1 MAQTATLS
9 AVQMKELLTKL
20 DITHQELAARVGCG
34 ASQMWKYVQ
43 EGLPPRMNREVR
55 AAILEQAAQCGVL
68 PQNAATR
75 AHISKLAKGR

>member
-1 MAQTATLS
+1 MAQTATLN
-9 AVQMKELLTKL
+9 AAQMNELLTKL
-20 DITHQELAARVGCG
+20 GVSHQELAAQVGCG

-55 AAILEQAAQCGVL
+55 AAILEQATQCGVL

-75 AHISKLAKGR
+75 SHIAKLTKGR